1 MQGSR
6 AEVDVAIVDRPM
18 VINSPIELVGA
29 SLRALSNRE
38 LSFNVAN
45 AVRSGELWT
54 ASWRWWE
61 NRPHASVSLAV
72 PRFGGL
78 PGILRFVCS
87 WEEQSYGFGTSGTVV
102 QPSRRRAGLSVSD
115 WANADLRWEGTLSLD
130 HWDERGSYAS
140 FGGAVERRFHGDR
153 LALRADAEGW
163 FGPASASPFA
173 AGGLSAKWR
182 SATSRRGTLWLGRLG
197 FKAASRD
204 APLDLWSGAGVG
216 HARSPLLRAH
226 PLLQEGII
234 DVEGAVFGR
243 YLAHGGV
250 EFQEWFAAKGPAR
263 WGVALF
269 ADVARAWQPGPGI
282 SAGPAELDV
291 GAGLRLHLLGQ
302 VGQLRT
308 MRRAV
313 FATVPSH
320 CRWVGSWTGRL
331 VIRERKRTMGSV
343 GSRQLI
349 LSLGGLAWVASGIPA
364 EAREQSEPA
373 STSQSP
379 AQTEDSADLPETRE
393 EALRRKRQEKSENP
407 EPYLPNKVEENLI
420 RFDKA
425 ETPTIQETN
434 FHGFYPRAAWIARG
448 SGISFGTR
456 YWKRDV
462 GGTPLDLAGSVF
474 YSIHGYQHYDVQFGL
489 IPESRPAIA
498 KSSLERR
505 RALPVGEPEKARH
518 APVHYL
524 RCTFRYRYLPQ
535 TLYFGIGPESEL
547 EDGSNYL
554 LRSTAFYVRN
564 GYQFGDHV
572 SVTLNGGY
580 WKYSL
585 GEGTKSSVPT
595 TQEVYNNFTAPGLS
609 NPPSYLRYGV
619 NALLDFRDEPGN
631 PHKGLVVAGVVTRWD
646 DQTEESFNFNS
657 FMLDARG
664 FIPLGTRQRVL
675 PLRSALVIQEADAR
689 NRIPFFLQPSLGGS
703 HTLRGFNSFRFQG
716 PKAMLYQLEYRWEA
730 NQIWELAL
738 FADTGTVSAPR
749 GDLDFSTL
757 K

>member
-1 MQGSR
+1 MGAFALALVVAFPPSWAGGSPQVERDAGGVLRILDVPYVPQSEALCGGAALAMVSRYWGHRDVYAEDFAHLLEEEGSGIRGDALIESIESRGWQALPFRGDEVSVRHHLSRGRPLVALIEDSSARYHYVVLVGWSAGNPGNVVLHDPASAPFQTVTAPDFEAAWAATDRWTLLVLPPEREAPKAKEERLEGAQVSDDECSQIVAEGVRLAGADLKAAETMLLTAAERCPTSSAAARELAGIRLLQSRFEDAAGLAEAATIVEPQDTHAWRVLASSRFLMDDEEGALRAWAHTDDLAIDLTRVEGLGRTPYQVVVDQFDFAVGAQLTEGALRHARRRVAELPTVSASRVGYRPMQGGR

-78 PGILRFVCS
+78 PGILRFVGS

-197 FKAASRD
+197 FEAASRD

-250 EFQEWFAAKGPAR
+250 EFQEWFAAKGPAC

-302 VGQLRT
+302 VGQLRIDAARGVRDGT
-308 MRRAV
+308 
-313 FATVPSH
+313 FA
-320 CRWVGSWTGRL
+320 L
-331 VIRERKRTMGSV
+331 SV
-343 GSRQLI
+343 GWQLD
-349 LSLGGLAWVASGIPA
+349 WPSG
-364 EAREQSEPA
+364 
-373 STSQSP
+373 
-379 AQTEDSADLPETRE
+379 
-393 EALRRKRQEKSENP
+393 
-407 EPYLPNKVEENLI
+407 
-420 RFDKA
+420 
-425 ETPTIQETN
+425 
-434 FHGFYPRAAWIARG
+434 H
-448 SGISFGTR
+448 
-456 YWKRDV
+456 
-462 GGTPLDLAGSVF
+462 
-474 YSIHGYQHYDVQFGL
+474 
-489 IPESRPAIA
+489 
-498 KSSLERR
+498 
-505 RALPVGEPEKARH
+505 
-518 APVHYL
+518 
-524 RCTFRYRYLPQ
+524 
-535 TLYFGIGPESEL
+535 
-547 EDGSNYL
+547 
-554 LRSTAFYVRN
+554 
-564 GYQFGDHV
+564 
-572 SVTLNGGY
+572 
-580 WKYSL
+580 
-585 GEGTKSSVPT
+585 
-595 TQEVYNNFTAPGLS
+595 
-609 NPPSYLRYGV
+609 
-619 NALLDFRDEPGN
+619 
-631 PHKGLVVAGVVTRWD
+631 
-646 DQTEESFNFNS
+646 
-657 FMLDARG
+657 
-664 FIPLGTRQRVL
+664 
-675 PLRSALVIQEADAR
+675 
-689 NRIPFFLQPSLGGS
+689 
-703 HTLRGFNSFRFQG
+703 
-716 PKAMLYQLEYRWEA
+716 
-730 NQIWELAL
+730 
-738 FADTGTVSAPR
+738 
-749 GDLDFSTL
+749 
-757 K
+757 